1 MSQYINELGM
11 EEIKESKMKI
21 TLSNDFHNT
30 EVTLMMKS
38 IFPTRHQV
46 KRAKA
51 ALCGIS
57 GCTCSGVLG
66 NRGEQ
71 NAIIG
76 EKQEYDGADLIPSV
90 RPK

>member
-1 MSQYINELGM
+1 
-11 EEIKESKMKI
+11 MKI